1 MVTSEAALVTAI
13 VRAIEK
19 RYPGCW
25 VFKVVG
31 SPFQMTGVPDLL
43 VVVEGDLFGLEVK
56 FQRPG
61 ESLPHARGRVTPG
74 QAMQIQRLRRAGA
87 TADVVTSVEEALEMI
102 ERARGS
108 VREILGEG

>member
-1 MVTSEAALVTAI
+1 MPTSEATLVGAI
-13 VRAIEK
+13 VKAVEK

-43 VVVEGDLFGLEVK
+43 VVVEGNLFGLEVK

-61 ESLPHARGRVTPG
+61 ESWKHARARVTPG
-74 QAMQIQRLRRAGA
+74 QAVQIERLKRAGA
-87 TADVVTSVEEALEMI
+87 TADVITSASEAISVIDGAL
-102 ERARGS
+102 ARQRRS
-108 VREILGEG
+108 D